1 MAKFFVGLINVSFCE
16 DVERCANKGKEGGV
30 EVDGAV
36 SVQGHVHGDK
46 TLEEQ
51 VCIYYTTINGGGE
64 YLAGHA
70 MWTEL
75 SKTQWRRDFPG
86 ITLKGWK

>member
-16 DVERCANKGKEGGV
+16 DVERCANKSKEGGV

-51 VCIYYTTINGGGE
+51 VCI
-64 YLAGHA
+64 
-70 MWTEL
+70 
-75 SKTQWRRDFPG
+75 
-86 ITLKGWK
+86 